1 MKSITKI
8 GLALL
13 CTSILIFAV
22 VIVFPYIVALR
33 HATVVASYQDTAGIL
48 QEQEKQ
54 KMIQECRQF
63 HIERRNDGDL
73 QPLSSHQLKTYHTL
87 LNMQGN
93 GIMACIEIP
102 SIDVSLPIYH
112 GDDDST
118 LRKGAGHCRWSDLP
132 TGEIGTHSVITAH
145 NGMAEAKMFS
155 DLPGMKPGDIFSI
168 TVLDQKMDYR
178 VISTVTIK
186 PDDMRL
192 FTRSSDVALCTLVTC
207 VPFGINSHRFCVT
220 GIRIKPS
227 VCTSIENE

>member
-1 MKSITKI
+1 MKSRTKI
-8 GLALL
+8 GIALL
-13 CTSILIFAV
+13 CTSALIFAV
-22 VIVFPYIVALR
+22 VIVFPCISALR
-33 HATVVASYQDTAGIL
+33 QASVVASYKDTSL
-48 QEQEKQ
+48 TLLRQEKQ
-54 KMIQECRQF
+54 KLLQDCQQF
-63 HIERRNDGDL
+63 HIERRSNGDL

-118 LRKGAGHCRWSDLP
+118 LRKGAGHCSWSDLP

-192 FTRSSDVALCTLVTC
+192 FTRSSDATLCTLVTC

-227 VCTSIENE
+227 VCTVIIS

>member
-1 MKSITKI
+1 MKSRTKI
-8 GLALL
+8 GIALL
-13 CTSILIFAV
+13 CTSALIFAV
-22 VIVFPYIVALR
+22 VIVFPCISALR
-33 HATVVASYQDTAGIL
+33 QASVVASYKDTSL
-48 QEQEKQ
+48 TLLRQEKQ
-54 KMIQECRQF
+54 KLLQDCQQY
-63 HIERRNDGDL
+63 HSERRNNGDL
-73 QPLSSHQLKTYHTL
+73 QPLSSQQLKTYHTL

-118 LRKGAGHCRWSDLP
+118 LRKGAGHCSWSDLP

-192 FTRSSDVALCTLVTC
+192 FTRSSDATLCTLVTC

-227 VCTSIENE
+227 VCTVIIP

>member
-1 MKSITKI
+1 
-8 GLALL
+8 
-13 CTSILIFAV
+13 
-22 VIVFPYIVALR
+22 
-33 HATVVASYQDTAGIL
+33 
-48 QEQEKQ
+48 
-54 KMIQECRQF
+54 MIQECRQF
-63 HIERRNDGDL
+63 HIERRSDGDL

-118 LRKGAGHCRWSDLP
+118 LRKGAGHCSWSDLP

-192 FTRSSDVALCTLVTC
+192 FTRSSDATLCTLVTC
-207 VPFGINSHRFCVT
+207 VTFGINSHRFCVT

-227 VCTSIENE
+227 VCTVIIP

>member
-1 MKSITKI
+1 MKSRTKI
-8 GLALL
+8 GIALL
-13 CTSILIFAV
+13 CTSALIFAV
-22 VIVFPYIVALR
+22 VIVFPCISALR
-33 HATVVASYQDTAGIL
+33 QASVVASYKDTSL
-48 QEQEKQ
+48 TLLRQEKQ
-54 KMIQECRQF
+54 KLLQDCQQY
-63 HIERRNDGDL
+63 HSERRNNGDL
-73 QPLSSHQLKTYHTL
+73 QPLSSQQLKTYHTL
-87 LNMQGN
+87 LNVQGN
-93 GIMACIEIP
+93 GIMACIDIP

-118 LRKGAGHCRWSDLP
+118 LRKGAGHCSWSDLP
-132 TGEIGTHSVITAH
+132 IGEIGTHSVITAH

-192 FTRSSDVALCTLVTC
+192 FTRSSDATLCTLVTC

-227 VCTSIENE
+227 VCTVIIP

>member
-1 MKSITKI
+1 MKSRTKI
-8 GLALL
+8 GIALL
-13 CTSILIFAV
+13 CTSALIFAV
-22 VIVFPYIVALR
+22 VIVFPCISALR
-33 HATVVASYQDTAGIL
+33 QASVVASYKDTSL
-48 QEQEKQ
+48 TLLRQEKQ
-54 KMIQECRQF
+54 KLLQDCQQY
-63 HIERRNDGDL
+63 HSERRNNGDL
-73 QPLSSHQLKTYHTL
+73 QQLSSQQLKTYHTL

-93 GIMACIEIP
+93 GIMACIDIP

-118 LRKGAGHCRWSDLP
+118 LRKGAGHCSWSDLP

-145 NGMAEAKMFS
+145 NGMAGAQMFS
-155 DLPGMKPGDIFSI
+155 RLPEIQTGEIFSI

-178 VISTVTIK
+178 VISINKVK

-192 FTRSSDVALCTLVTC
+192 FTRQKDAALCTLVTC

-227 VCTSIENE
+227 VCTVIIP

>member
-33 HATVVASYQDTAGIL
+33 HATVVASYQDTADIL
-48 QEQEKQ
+48 KEQEKQ
-54 KMIQECRQF
+54 EMIQECRQF
-63 HIERRNDGDL
+63 HIERRSDGDL

-118 LRKGAGHCRWSDLP
+118 LRKGAGHCSWSDLP

-145 NGMAEAKMFS
+145 NGMAGAQMFS
-155 DLPGMKPGDIFSI
+155 RLPEMQTGEIFSI

-178 VISTVTIK
+178 VISINKVK

-192 FTRSSDVALCTLVTC
+192 FTRQNDAALCTLVTC

-227 VCTSIENE
+227 VCTVIIP